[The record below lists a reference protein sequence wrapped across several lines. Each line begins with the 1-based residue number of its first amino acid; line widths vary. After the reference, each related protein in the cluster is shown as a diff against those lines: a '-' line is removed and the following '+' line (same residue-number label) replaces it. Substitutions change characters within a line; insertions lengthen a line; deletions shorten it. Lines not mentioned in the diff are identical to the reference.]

1 MQFNTYEYLL
11 WFLPVVLVMYGLAR
25 NFASQQATT
34 GLLVVASLVFYGWHA
49 PKTVLF
55 LLAMMAFNWTA
66 SRPLSRQWGGR
77 ALLMAVVAMNLLPL
91 VFYKYTTFLIPQLR
105 GILKL
110 AAPLGIS
117 YFTFVQI
124 SFAVD
129 TFRGKKVAGFL
140 DYALASVFWPKLVA
154 GPIVRPAEFADQWRR
169 PCNRRMQSHRIV
181 LAIFIFILG
190 LGKKVVLADSLGGL
204 ADAGWSAQPLTTG
217 AAWLSTVAY
226 SLQLYFDFS
235 GYSDMAWGSALLFN
249 IRLPWNFNSP
259 YKATSIQDF
268 WRRWHISLSLWLRD
282 YLYFTFGGSRQGLPK
297 TIRNVFFTF
306 LIGGIWHG
314 AGWTFVIWGA
324 IHGIMLSVNNLWR
337 RLQRRRLPALPG
349 WALTA
354 LGVHLAWV
362 FFRAPDAMSAF
373 SMLQAMFGFVAE
385 SPNAWDWR
393 TSSPVLT
400 YPFVAVCAAILL
412 LPNTRYLAY
421 SLMRGFKSPF
431 KIALAGATCGAVI
444 LLATVCG
451 MNESVRSVPFVYF
464 QF

>member
-1 MQFNTYEYLL
+1 M
-11 WFLPVVLVMYGLAR
+11 WFLPVVLVLYGLAR
-25 NFASQQATT
+25 SFAPQQATT
-34 GLLVVASLVFYGWHA
+34 GLLVIASLVFYGWHA
-49 PKTVLF
+49 PKMVLF
-55 LLAMMAFNWTA
+55 LLVMMALNWTVA
-66 SRPLSRQWGGR
+66 HPLSQQRGGR
-77 ALLMAVVAMNLLPL
+77 LLLAGIVAMNLLPL
-91 VFYKYTTFLIPQLR
+91 IFWKYTTFLVPQLR
-105 GILKL
+105 GVLKL

-124 SFAVD
+124 SFVVD
-129 TFRGKKVAGFL
+129 AFRGKKVANFL
-140 DYALASVFWPKLVA
+140 DYALASVFWPKLIA
-154 GPIVRPAEFADQWRR
+154 GPIVRPAAFAGQWLR
-169 PCNRRMQSHRIV
+169 PCNRRIQLHRIV
-181 LAIFIFILG
+181 LAIFVFILG
-190 LGKKVVLADSLGGL
+190 LGKKVVLADPLGAM

-226 SLQLYFDFS
+226 TLQLYFDFS

-282 YLYFTFGGSRQGLPK
+282 YLYFTFGGSRKGLPK

-306 LIGGIWHG
+306 LLGGIWHG

-337 RLQRRRLPALPG
+337 RLQTRRLPALFG

-354 LGVHLAWV
+354 LGVHIGWV

-373 SMLQAMFGFVAE
+373 SMLQTMFGFVAE
-385 SPNAWDWR
+385 SPNAWDWT
-393 TSSPVLT
+393 TSSPLLT
-400 YPFVAVCAAILL
+400 YPFVALCAAILL
-412 LPNTRYLAY
+412 LPNTRCLAY
-421 SLMRGFKSPF
+421 LLMRGFKSPLSVV
-431 KIALAGATCGAVI
+431 LAGAACGIVV
-444 LLATVCG
+444 LLAVVCG